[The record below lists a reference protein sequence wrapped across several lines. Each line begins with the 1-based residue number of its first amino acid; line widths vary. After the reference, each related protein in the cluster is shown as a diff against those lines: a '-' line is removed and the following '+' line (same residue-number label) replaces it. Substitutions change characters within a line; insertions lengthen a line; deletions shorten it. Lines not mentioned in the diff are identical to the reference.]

1 MQYSRIKHSEKLFEP
16 NTWTIEELRDAQN
29 SKAINFTCPN
39 GHTTNL
45 FIENR
50 SDPDKDWHIET
61 EGEVTPSV
69 FCHGLVNGPECGY
82 HEFIKLEDWNSWKHH
97 PHKQ

>member
-1 MQYSRIKHSEKLFEP
+1 MFLAMPGPMPATY
-16 NTWTIEELRDAQN
+16 W
-29 SKAINFTCPN
+29 SKDVEAVFSSTP
-39 GHTTNL
+39 TNL

-82 HEFIKLEDWNSWKHH
+82 HEFIKLESWNSWKHH